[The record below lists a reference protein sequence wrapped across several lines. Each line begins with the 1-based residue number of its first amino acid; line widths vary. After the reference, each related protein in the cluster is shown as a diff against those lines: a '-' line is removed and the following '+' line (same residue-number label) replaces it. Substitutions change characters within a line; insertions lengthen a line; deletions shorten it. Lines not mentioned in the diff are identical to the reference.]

1 MRTAF
6 GFVIALIVTLSIPR
20 VVLAADG
27 AAPPPEPTTW
37 KADPLFPG
45 AGHGSIGVATGVP
58 FLAMGEA
65 AYAPTS
71 HFAIGAIVGITPFV
85 FGAGLRPRVGV
96 PIGERTRISLVS
108 PVLWYPTGDGLF
120 GNGAP
125 WFLAQPSLRLERRV
139 GRSFY
144 ANANAGLIAAVGFPS
159 HDESGQTIVTY
170 NDRRVVGSGT
180 PWGVWNTFGVGVA
193 ASVFDRT
200 TVFADGIV
208 IMRGVRLA
216 GDDWIGGPPFAFTV
230 GVTRTL

>member
-1 MRTAF
+1 MGTTSRLIF
-6 GFVIALIVTLSIPR
+6 ALLASLFIPR
-20 VVLAADG
+20 VAFADG
-27 AAPPPEPTTW
+27 IDTPPSPPTW

-45 AGHGSIGVATGVP
+45 AGHGSIGVGSGVP

-71 HFAIGAIVGITPFV
+71 HFAIGAIVGVTPFV
-85 FGAGLRPRVGV
+85 FGAGIRPRFGV
-96 PIGERTRISLVS
+96 PLGERMRISLVA
-108 PVLWYPTGDGLF
+108 PILWYPTGDGLF

-125 WFLAQPSLRLERRV
+125 WFLAQPSLRLERKLGER
-139 GRSFY
+139 FY
-144 ANANAGLIAAVGFPS
+144 ANVGAGVIAAVGFPA
-159 HDESGQTIVTY
+159 HGEGGQTVVTY

-193 ASVFDRT
+193 ASVADCT

-208 IMRGVRLA
+208 IMRGDELA
-216 GDDWIGGPPFAFTV
+216 GADWIGGPPFAFTL